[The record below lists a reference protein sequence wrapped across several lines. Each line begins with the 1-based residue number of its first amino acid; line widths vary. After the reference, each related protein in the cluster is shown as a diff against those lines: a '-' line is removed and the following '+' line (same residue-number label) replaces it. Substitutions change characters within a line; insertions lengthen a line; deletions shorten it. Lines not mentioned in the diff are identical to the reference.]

1 MENTGRVESVT
12 GPGCDGNQTGPVFV
26 TWQLFC
32 PVTRSI
38 VLLSIQIGAS
48 LPPQIIV
55 NSPSFGI
62 IVMQRVDHSHF
73 YSQWKLLM
81 SLIIEKNCLLLLSS
95 VPKFHF
101 NAILKLPD
109 YFNETH

>member
-1 MENTGRVESVT
+1 
-12 GPGCDGNQTGPVFV
+12 
-26 TWQLFC
+26 
-32 PVTRSI
+32 
-38 VLLSIQIGAS
+38 
-48 LPPQIIV
+48 
-55 NSPSFGI
+55 
-62 IVMQRVDHSHF
+62 
-73 YSQWKLLM
+73 M